1 MLSIHFYS
9 DISMTDS
16 NLHYGAFLV
25 IPTHGPTLYQSN
37 SAPCRRIC
45 FLMGNIQL
53 EDLYEDFINI
63 EPTFASPCLI

>member
-1 MLSIHFYS
+1 MLSMYFYS

-25 IPTHGPTLYQSN
+25 IPTNGSTLYWSN
-37 SAPCRRIC
+37 STPCRRIC

-53 EDLYEDFINI
+53 EDSYEDFIYI
-63 EPTFASPCLI
+63 ETTFASPCSI